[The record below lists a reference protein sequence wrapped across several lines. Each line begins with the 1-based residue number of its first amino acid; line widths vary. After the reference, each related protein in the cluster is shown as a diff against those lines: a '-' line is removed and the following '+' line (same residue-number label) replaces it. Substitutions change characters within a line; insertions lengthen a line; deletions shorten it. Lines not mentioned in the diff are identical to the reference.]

1 MLFHNEPKRRQ
12 ANGSNQESGNS
23 KSPPIQQSEP
33 QAEDNHDCMVVVSVV
48 KDTAETRQEPE

>member
-12 ANGSNQESGNS
+12 ANGSNQESENS
-23 KSPPIQQSEP
+23 KSLPIQQSEP
-33 QAEDNHDCMVVVSVV
+33 QVEDNRDCMVVASAV